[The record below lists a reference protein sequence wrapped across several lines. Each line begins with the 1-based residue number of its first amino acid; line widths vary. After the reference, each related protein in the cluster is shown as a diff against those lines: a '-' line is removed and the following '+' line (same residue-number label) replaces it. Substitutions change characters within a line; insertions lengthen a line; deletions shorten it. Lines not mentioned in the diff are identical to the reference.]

1 MGLKALPLMSVEDS
15 RASKE
20 LHEDELEYAL
30 DDQSGEPLDP
40 KLVKKARREEMA
52 YFKEMKVY
60 DKVKVEECWAATGAA
75 PIPVRWVDINNGDSV
90 EPAYRSRLVAK

>member
-30 DDQSGEPLDP
+30 DDHSEEALDP
-40 KLVKKARREEMA
+40 KLAKKARREEMA
-52 YFKEMKVY
+52 YFKEMK
-60 DKVKVEECWAATGAA
+60 T
-75 PIPVRWVDINNGDSV
+75 
-90 EPAYRSRLVAK
+90 RSRSRSVGLRRAPRRYR